1 VLGAPLSHL
10 DHKATSPASVSCYV
24 LTISD
29 TRTPA
34 DDTSGN
40 AIVSLL
46 SAGGHHVA
54 GRAIVRDDP
63 AAIREAILK
72 QLADPAAQVIIS
84 TGGTGITSRDSTYEV
99 VVNLMDKRLDGFGEL
114 FRVLS
119 FEEIGAAAMM
129 SRACAGTADGK
140 ILLCLPGSENA
151 VRLGMTRLIL
161 PELGHLVREL
171 SR

>member
-1 VLGAPLSHL
+1 M
-10 DHKATSPASVSCYV
+10 

-29 TRTPA
+29 TRTP
-34 DDTSGN
+34 DNDTSGN
-40 AIVSLL
+40 AIVELL
-46 SAGGHHVA
+46 TLHGHRVA

-63 AAIREAILK
+63 AAIRQTIMK
-72 QLADPAAQVIIS
+72 RLADPSAQVVIT

-99 VVNLMDKRLDGFGEL
+99 VVNLLEKRLDGFGEL

-119 FEEIGAAAMM
+119 YEEIGASAMM
-129 SRACAGTADGK
+129 SRACAGTSEGK

-151 VRLGMTRLIL
+151 VRLGMTKLIL